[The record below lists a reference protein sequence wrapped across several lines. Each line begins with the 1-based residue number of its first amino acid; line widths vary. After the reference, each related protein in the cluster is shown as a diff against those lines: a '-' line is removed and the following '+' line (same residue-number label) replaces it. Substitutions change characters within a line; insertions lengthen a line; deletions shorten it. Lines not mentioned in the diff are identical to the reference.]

1 MKISF
6 SGILG
11 GLICIGIGCIFL
23 AGTWGSYANYNR
35 LQAYDG
41 LTVGKITKKYFQ
53 KAADGSGN
61 YYLDYSFLPAARN
74 KISSK
79 SVIDKQQWD
88 MLEVGDTME
97 IRYDQSNPTRSIP
110 MYGGSPSLVLAFFML
125 ILGTVF
131 IIFGGSRFFYSFHKR
146 KTCK

>member
-1 MKISF
+1 MKSSF
-6 SGILG
+6 SGIFW
-11 GLICIGIGCIFL
+11 GLICIGIGCVFL

-41 LTVGKITKKYFQ
+41 RTVGKITKKYFQ

-88 MLEVGDTME
+88 MLRVDDTME
-97 IRYDQSNPTRSIP
+97 IRYDPSNPNLNVP
-110 MYGGSPSLVLAFFML
+110 MYGGSPSLVMAFFML

-131 IIFGGSRFFYSFHKR
+131 LLFGGSRFFNSFHKR
-146 KTCK
+146 KTYK